1 MHGFCIFSGLGV
13 GGGRKRPQNTV
24 FWGPKRIHG
33 ALRILAVFC
42 PYSTESQNTQN
53 TDRIRTMYSGGQNTP
68 YSVRILCIPFWW
80 TEYRIL
86 SKQQNTDRIRTE
98 YGQNT
103 VITKSPIVITNSTPP
118 VITHRQREHVCEH
131 VWACLAC
138 VCCGCVCGS
147 GGVRQANAP
156 FVETGCS
163 HCLAYARSRR
173 ELGSR
178 ERLFPPSMPHSEP
191 CEIR

>member
-33 ALRILAVFC
+33 VLRILSVFC

-53 TDRIRTMYSGGQNTP
+53 TDRIRTMYSGGQNTS
-68 YSVRILCIPFWW
+68 YSLRILCILFWW

-103 VITKSPIVITNSTPP
+103 VITKSPIVITNSTPSSP
-118 VITHRQREHVCEH
+118 HLGKRLHTRIDVCLGLDRLRH
-131 VWACLAC
+131 PSTPDGMAWY
-138 VCCGCVCGS
+138 VCCQS
-147 GGVRQANAP
+147 
-156 FVETGCS
+156 T
-163 HCLAYARSRR
+163 
-173 ELGSR
+173 
-178 ERLFPPSMPHSEP
+178 
-191 CEIR
+191 